1 MNGKSKFSFS
11 KIFYNDKFVMLFS
24 VIVAFC
30 IWVAL
35 PGNTEDTAYS
45 YIKDI
50 PISIPEI
57 GNDLKVFYM
66 NKDTASVRVSG
77 NSLILRSLSKDDIE
91 ITPDDSL
98 NEIQS
103 ADEKTVKLVAK
114 KGSIVNDY
122 SIIAGSIDPEEIT
135 VFVDREEEAD
145 ISLTYKLNASIAENY
160 HNDGVTLSKKTVH
173 LKGAQ
178 SIIQK
183 IKSAVAVCEYDGELN
198 KTVNI
203 EAPIKFYDDQNNEID
218 NIYFERKYIEADAS
232 TVNAKITVLK
242 LKKLNIEP
250 NIINAPNSFDP
261 DSGIMSIEPS
271 TVEIAVPNDETT
283 EIDSVTTKEIDLS
296 KVSPTNS
303 EFDVELVLPSGVRL
317 MNEDVTSAKV
327 TFDAEKLESKIF
339 TVNNI
344 YAVNKAA
351 GKKTTVTTKSISV
364 TIVGEKEQLSQ
375 LKATDMT
382 AIVDMSSSAS
392 LSGSITLNAQIKLNE
407 KYDSCWPYWNVSE
420 NPYPVIV
427 NVTEQESSQAS
438 AEESSE

>member
-283 EIDSVTTKEIDLS
+283 EIDLS

>member
-420 NPYPVIV
+420 TAARFFQLLNLNI
-427 NVTEQESSQAS
+427 
-438 AEESSE
+438 

>member
-407 KYDSCWPYWNVSE
+407 KDDSCWTYWNVYES
-420 NPYPVIV
+420 PYPVIV